1 MNEEEEK
8 KQLWKIYYI
17 VLGVMIGGSILIL
30 GGQAAWNGIQQNLS
44 RSPVE
49 NNSNAISSNN
59 PSVSPPES
67 SANQEKLSNPFEQ
80 VGFPLPTCGDSLP
93 TNPNAYPVNFYPV
106 YIDYSESNLQTVR
119 SNFCGDAYQ
128 LTREKT
134 GQKAI
139 QLGSFVT
146 LERAKYFQSFMSDK
160 FGNAEIGEP
169 TQIQTIPR

>member
-1 MNEEEEK
+1 MNEDQEK
-8 KQLWKIYYI
+8 AKLLKIYWWT
-17 VLGVMIGGSILIL
+17 IGGIIGAAFLIL
-30 GGQAAWNGIQQNLS
+30 GGQAVWNGIQQNLS

-59 PSVSPPES
+59 PSVSSPES
-67 SANQEKLSNPFEQ
+67 SESQEKLSNPFEQ
-80 VGFPLPTCGDSLP
+80 VGFPLPNCGDSLP

-106 YIDYSESNLQTVR
+106 YIDYSESNLQTVK

-139 QLGSFVT
+139 QLGSFIT
-146 LERAKYFQSFMSDK
+146 LERAKYFQSFMADK